1 MQPTSLV
8 PLKEGLHILTCMEQ
22 RAAIASRRYH
32 KLRLRQKPLCWGW
45 TCGCDKSHSGTL
57 GAGQATL
64 LRLMLAPQTAALMT
78 FIACSRMS
86 LRAVR
91 EALRAA
97 EASSSTSIDPTDSED
112 RFNNAVARRDLVGQ
126 QQSMVWS

>member
-1 MQPTSLV
+1 MLGLALWPTQIPQEL
-8 PLKEGLHILTCMEQ
+8 P
-22 RAAIASRRYH
+22 
-32 KLRLRQKPLCWGW
+32 
-45 TCGCDKSHSGTL
+45 
-57 GAGQATL
+57 GQETL
-64 LRLMLAPQTAALMT
+64 LRLIVPQTAALMT

-112 RFNNAVARRDLVGQ
+112 RFNNAVARRDLVEQ
-126 QQSMVWS
+126 QQNTACHGMA